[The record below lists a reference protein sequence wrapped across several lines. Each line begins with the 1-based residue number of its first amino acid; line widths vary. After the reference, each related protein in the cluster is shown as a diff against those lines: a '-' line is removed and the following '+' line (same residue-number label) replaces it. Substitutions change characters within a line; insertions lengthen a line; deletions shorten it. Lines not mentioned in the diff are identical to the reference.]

1 MAKFIKPFKGVKN
14 GEIYPTAFEVG
25 DECPEE
31 LEDSAHALDALEGSE
46 DKNPAKSKK

>member
-1 MAKFIKPFKGVKN
+1 MAILIKAFKGVKN

-31 LEDSAHALDALEGSE
+31 LEDGARALGALEGPE
-46 DKNPAKSKK
+46 EKKPAAPKK